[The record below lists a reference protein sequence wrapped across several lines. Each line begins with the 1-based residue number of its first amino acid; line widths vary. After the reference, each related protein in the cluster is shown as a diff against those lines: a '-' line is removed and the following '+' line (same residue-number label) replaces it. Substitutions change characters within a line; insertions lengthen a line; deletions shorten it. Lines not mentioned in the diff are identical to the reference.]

1 MFPRRAV
8 LAGLAALAAA
18 PRGAAAQTF
27 QPSPEDRRDIA
38 RVEAYFEALRT
49 LRARFVQVSDQGA
62 VAEGRLFIQR
72 PGRLRLDY
80 ADPAKLLIVATGGQ
94 LIQHDRE
101 LKQTTY
107 LLLSLTP
114 AAVLLRERVTLSG
127 DVTVTGVARAT
138 GTVRISVVQT
148 SDPRAGRITLVFGDR
163 PFQLSSWIDV
173 DGQGATTR
181 VTLSEIETGMALDPQ
196 LFVFREEDSGRSN

>member
-1 MFPRRAV
+1 
-8 LAGLAALAAA
+8 
-18 PRGAAAQTF
+18 
-27 QPSPEDRRDIA
+27 
-38 RVEAYFEALRT
+38 
-49 LRARFVQVSDQGA
+49 
-62 VAEGRLFIQR
+62 
-72 PGRLRLDY
+72 LRLDY

-163 PFQLSSWIDV
+163 PFQLSSWIVV